1 MESKDIFEEIKEI
14 LSRFSDHH
22 EGHDFMDDIL
32 EMMEEKE
39 LEDSLETNLTLNNF
53 LKFIGATTLIIIS
66 VKLLNK

>member
-1 MESKDIFEEIKEI
+1 MSL
-14 LSRFSDHH
+14 LSIRDLRLFWGDV
-22 EGHDFMDDIL
+22 FQ
-32 EMMEEKE
+32 MMEEKE